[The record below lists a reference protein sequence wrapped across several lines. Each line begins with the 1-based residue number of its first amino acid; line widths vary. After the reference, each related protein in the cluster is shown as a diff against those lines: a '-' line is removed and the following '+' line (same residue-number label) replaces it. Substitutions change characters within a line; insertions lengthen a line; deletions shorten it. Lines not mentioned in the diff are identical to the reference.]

1 MISKAFAKW
10 AFPLSTCRAI
20 SSAVFAGP
28 LPALRAD
35 FEDFLVFDDSL
46 VFGDFLVFEAGDVR
60 RFAGAFAL
68 MDFFELL
75 L

>member
-20 SSAVFAGP
+20 SSAVFVGP

-35 FEDFLVFDDSL
+35 FEDFLVFD
-46 VFGDFLVFEAGDVR
+46 DFLVFEAGDVR

-68 MDFFELL
+68 VDFFKLL